1 MRRWTVMTLMIL
13 LAAACHDGGTDTPEV
28 AGKIRD
34 EALAPRTVR
43 LVEVEVREEHP
54 TLELVGEIRADEMVP
69 IPAEVSGQVERV
81 LVEVGDM
88 VHRGQELAWVD
99 RTTYELRLHQAEA
112 NMAAAQADLA
122 LAKKELERKRDLLS
136 DHTISQAAFDQV
148 QAQLDLADA
157 RLAAARAA
165 RDLAQRD
172 YDKSA
177 VRAPAGGAVAKRM
190 TAPGQWA
197 DLGQALIELATGNRV
212 KVAARV
218 PEDWAANLAGLKTL
232 EFQVGASGQS
242 RTAKVFSIEPV
253 VEGSSRSFEIVGRTA
268 DSAGT
273 LLPGMYAKVRLTAP
287 NAVTT
292 LWLPQTAVGA
302 SDMPEVMTVEDGR
315 IVVRKVQTGRREQ
328 EMVEVVGGLTAGDQV
343 IANVAGLARGLP
355 VSITNGDKSS

>member
-1 MRRWTVMTLMIL
+1 MRRWTVMMTMIL

-28 AGKIRD
+28 AGKIRN
-34 EALAPRTVR
+34 EALAPRSVR
-43 LVEVEVREEHP
+43 LVAVEAREEHP
-54 TLELVGEIRADEMVP
+54 TLDLVGEIRADEMVS

-81 LVEVGDM
+81 LVEVGDT
-88 VHRGQELAWVD
+88 VHRGQELAAVD

-112 NMAAAQADLA
+112 NVAAAQADLA
-122 LAKKELERKRDLLS
+122 LARKELERKRDLLS

-148 QAQLDLADA
+148 QAQLDLAAA

-177 VRAPAGGAVAKRM
+177 VRAPADGAVAKRM

-197 DLGQALIELATGNRV
+197 DLGQALIELATGKQV

-218 PEDWAANLAGLKTL
+218 PEHWAANLAGLKTL
-232 EFQVGASGQS
+232 EFRVGTSGEPHS
-242 RTAKVFSIEPV
+242 AAVFSIEPV

-268 DSAGT
+268 DTSGG
-273 LLPGMYAKVRLTAP
+273 LRPGMYATVRLTAP

-292 LWLPQTAVGA
+292 LWLPQTAVGT
-302 SDMPEVMTVEDGR
+302 SDMPEVMTVEDGH

-328 EMVEVVGGLTAGDQV
+328 EMVEVVGGLADGEKV
-343 IANVAGLARGLP
+343 VANVAGLARGLP
-355 VSITNGDKSS
+355 VTLTNGGQSS